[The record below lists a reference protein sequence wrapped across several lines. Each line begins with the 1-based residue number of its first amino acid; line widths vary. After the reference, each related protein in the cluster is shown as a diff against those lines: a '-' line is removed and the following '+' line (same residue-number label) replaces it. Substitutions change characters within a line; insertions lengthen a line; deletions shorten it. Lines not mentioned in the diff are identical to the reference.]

1 MNLKVCKQDEQ
12 NTQVCYNLKIGSFYL
27 GVCVSYLEYS
37 DRHLSWQSSWQAHN
51 LSFYSKIGLLN
62 VTFASDM
69 LLT

>member
-1 MNLKVCKQDEQ
+1 M
-12 NTQVCYNLKIGSFYL
+12 
-27 GVCVSYLEYS
+27 CVFSYLEYS
-37 DRHLSWQSSWQAHN
+37 DRHLSWQYSWQTHN